1 MRKKVG
7 ILLAAM
13 VFALMA
19 EPVLAGEFSEDFI
32 SSASADFTD
41 SIKQT
46 DIFITEDN
54 TPSGMKSQAVSGFD
68 TQNVVVDD
76 MEFEY
81 LPETDSYRLVR
92 GVNAESVVIPVE
104 INGKEVTEIGKRAFY
119 GFKKLKAVTFPKI
132 PDTPLIIHEEAFK
145 GCEYLHGVRFERA
158 EVHSRAFAD
167 CPRLAEFTSCS
178 DYGVPSSFAA
188 DAFDKDSK
196 VVIYTYYLENY
207 PGYFC
212 VDPEAG
218 NIFHSD
224 GAVYAYCSGYGDCLV
239 GFYDTPS
246 DVVVEKRISTIR
258 RKAFYG
264 CTNLREVYIPKGLKT
279 IETKAFYGCRNLKKI
294 TIPASVTSISPDAFQ
309 NCPNVVIYAPK
320 GSYASK
326 YAKKYGIS
334 YKVPTIEKMPVPK
347 LSYSEKKGLTWTH
360 VKLADGYQIYAYNS
374 TTKKY
379 ERIETIRDGNSH
391 SYCPSLSM
399 GKSVYYKIR
408 AFSNNGIYS
417 GKYSAFSPKVLVK
430 TRTDIP
436 AVQYISN
443 TTKKQLTINW
453 TRPRGTEG
461 YILYRT
467 EKPDSGFVKIKNITK
482 AETTKYTDKNVKSG
496 KTYYYKVRTYRR
508 LSDGTNLYSEYSDAA
523 KQKCR

>member
-19 EPVLAGEFSEDFI
+19 EPVLAEEFSEDFI

-68 TQNVVVDD
+68 TQNVVFDD

-81 LPETDSYRLVR
+81 LLETDSYRLVH
-92 GVNAESVVIPVE
+92 GVNSQEVVIPVE
-104 INGKEVTEIGKRAFY
+104 INGKKVTEIGKRAFY
-119 GFKKLKAVTFPKI
+119 GFKKLKVVRTSLIPVTPI
-132 PDTPLIIHEEAFK
+132 IIHEEAFR
-145 GCEYLHGVRFERA
+145 GCEYLHTVIFDNTD
-158 EVHSRAFAD
+158 VHSKAFVD
-167 CPRLAEFTSCS
+167 CPRLAAFTSYA
-178 DYGVPSSFAA
+178 DDGRVNSFAA
-188 DAFDKDSK
+188 DTFDKDSK
-196 VVIYTYYLENY
+196 VVIYSYYSNCSEIY
-207 PGYFC
+207 PGFFC
-212 VDPEAG
+212 HNPENG
-218 NIFHSD
+218 GEFVYD
-224 GAVYAYCSGYGDCLV
+224 GVAYLNEYLIDFGD
-239 GFYDTPS
+239 TQS
-246 DVVVEKRISTIR
+246 DVMVKKGISTIR

-264 CTNLREVYIPKGLKT
+264 CTTLGEVYIPEGLKT
-279 IETKAFYGCRNLKKI
+279 METKAFYGCRNLKKI
-294 TIPASVTSISPDAFQ
+294 TIPASVTSISPDTFE

-320 GSYASK
+320 GSYALK

-334 YKVPTIEKMPVPK
+334 YKVSTIEKMPVPK
-347 LSYSEKKGLTWTH
+347 LSYSAKTHTFTWDH
-360 VKLADGYQIYAYNS
+360 VKFADGYQIYAYNS

-379 ERIETIRDGNSH
+379 ERAETIRDGNIH
-391 SYCPSLSM
+391 SYCPGLSQ
-399 GKSVYYKIR
+399 GRSVYYKIR

-436 AVQYISN
+436 AVQSISN

-461 YILYRT
+461 YILYRS